1 MVSGLNYLKTPKAP
15 TLPSPKAPRSQA
27 MPSDNLPIRWN
38 QTATSIGTLAVAAS
52 ERGVVCVVLQPTPKL
67 QSGSR
72 TIADVETQL
81 AKRLAS
87 AILHRVEGDAQLND
101 WLGLIVRAVESP
113 PVDLSSVPLDADGTD
128 FQHKVWDALMQIGS
142 GETLTYG
149 EVAKRIGK
157 SGGAQA
163 VGAACGANP
172 TPFLVPC
179 HRVLAAGNRLNDFYY
194 GVGIKDTLLRR
205 EAQDK
210 TTSLAA

>member
-1 MVSGLNYLKTPKAP
+1 
-15 TLPSPKAPRSQA
+15 

-87 AILHRVEGDAQLND
+87 ATLHRVEGDAQLND

-128 FQHKVWDALMQIGS
+128 FQHRVLGCTDADWLGRNPDLRRS
-142 GETLTYG
+142 CK
-149 EVAKRIGK
+149 AHCK

-163 VGAACGANP
+163 VGAGLRKP
-172 TPFLVPC
+172 IRLRFLF
-179 HRVLAAGNRLNDFYY
+179 RVIGFWRRGNRLNDFYY
-194 GVGIKDTLLRR
+194 GSRH
-205 EAQDK
+205 
-210 TTSLAA
+210 